1 MKQGFNLSAW
11 ALKQQQL
18 MAFFMLLIMAAGII
32 SYEQLSRN
40 EDPAFTI
47 KTAVVSA
54 QWPGANLSDTVNL
67 VTDTLEKKLQEIPW
81 LDYVQSETHA
91 GRCVIFINLRDN
103 TPPDQVADIWYQV
116 RKKMQDVAPSL
127 PQGVQGPAVNDEFE
141 DTFGTIYGFTA
152 DGFTLRELRDRVDSI
167 RRDLMSLPDVGKI
180 QLLGEQEEQLVVAF
194 SSRQLSAMG
203 LDLQQVADALR
214 AQNLVEPAGT
224 ARTDGDNIAL
234 RVSGAFSSEES
245 LKAVT
250 LRVNNRY
257 IPLTDIASIA
267 RRPAE
272 PPAPLFRV
280 NGQPA
285 VGLAV
290 SMAPTGNMLDF
301 GQALRSR
308 MNSEA
313 AQLPHGIEMTRT
325 GFKRNSD
332 NSWHVTI
339 TDVKSGKEHAVDAKY
354 VFIGAGGGAL
364 KLLQETGI
372 PEAENYAGFPVGGS
386 FLVTENQDIARQ
398 HAQKVYGQASVG
410 APPMS
415 VPHLDARFLD
425 GKRVVLFGPFAT
437 FSTKFL
443 KNGSFLDL
451 LSTTTTKNVGPM
463 TDVGLDNFDLVK
475 YLIGQVMLS
484 DEDRFEALKE
494 YYPSARKEDWKLIQ
508 AGQRVQIIKKDA
520 EKGGVLKL
528 GTEIVTDKQ
537 KTLAA
542 LLGAS
547 PGASTA
553 APISIN
559 VMKELFPEQF
569 KSAEWQ
575 SKIRSIVPSYGQK
588 LNGNVALT
596 QQVWDETAATL
607 QLVKPPVI
615 QMKDAQGSPQAQPQK
630 PKAGAETQHDMAL

>member
-1 MKQGFNLSAW
+1 MLQQNKILPALS
-11 ALKQQQL
+11 
-18 MAFFMLLIMAAGII
+18 LIAM
-32 SYEQLSRN
+32 
-40 EDPAFTI
+40 
-47 KTAVVSA
+47 VVSA
-54 QWPGANLSDTVNL
+54 TAHAEDANEK
-67 VTDTLEKKLQEIPW
+67 TDVLLIGGGIMSASMGTLLQELQPDW
-81 LDYVQSETHA
+81 KQLMVEKLDGVALESSNGWNNAGTGHSANMELNYTPERPDGSIDVSKALEINEAFMISRQFWSSQVKRGVLNDPHSFINSTPHMSFVWGDKNVEYLTKRYAALQQTTLFQGMKFSTDQNQIKQWAPLIIA
-91 GRCVIFINLRDN
+91 GRDPQQKVAATW
-103 TPPDQVADIWYQV
+103 TPVGT
-116 RKKMQDVAPSL
+116 DV
-127 PQGVQGPAVNDEFE
+127 N
-141 DTFGTIYGFTA
+141 YGEIT
-152 DGFTLRELRDRVDSI
+152 R
-167 RRDLMSLPDVGKI
+167 
-180 QLLGEQEEQLVVAF
+180 QLVGSLKKESNF
-194 SSRQLSAMG
+194 KL
-203 LDLQQVADALR
+203 
-214 AQNLVEPAGT
+214 ET
-224 ARTDGDNIAL
+224 
-234 RVSGAFSSEES
+234 SSE
-245 LKAVT
+245 V
-250 LRVNNRY
+250 
-257 IPLTDIASIA
+257 
-267 RRPAE
+267 
-272 PPAPLFRV
+272 
-280 NGQPA
+280 
-285 VGLAV
+285 
-290 SMAPTGNMLDF
+290 
-301 GQALRSR
+301 
-308 MNSEA
+308 
-313 AQLPHGIEMTRT
+313 T

-372 PEAENYAGFPVGGS
+372 PEADNYAGFPVGGS
-386 FLVTENQDIARQ
+386 FLVTENQDITRQ
-398 HAQKVYGQASVG
+398 HAEKVYGQASVG

-615 QMKDAQGSPQAQPQK
+615 QMKAAQDAPQAQPQK
-630 PKAGAETQHDMAL
+630 PKAAAEAQHDMAL